1 MNEQPIRGFDP
12 QISEHDVDELT
23 LGDKTF
29 NNADGSQY
37 WESETT

>member
-1 MNEQPIRGFDP
+1 MNEQQVFAP

-23 LGDKTF
+23 LGSENF